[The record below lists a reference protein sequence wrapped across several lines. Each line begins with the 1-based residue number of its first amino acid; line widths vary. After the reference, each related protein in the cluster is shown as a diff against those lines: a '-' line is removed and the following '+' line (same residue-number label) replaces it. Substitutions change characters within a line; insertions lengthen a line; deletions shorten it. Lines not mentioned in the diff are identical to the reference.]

1 MLVGILSQ
9 LIRRIV
15 SASISPCYH
24 AEGAHLH
31 DLLLVQLALLRE
43 LPELAHVLEE
53 QLRNALPR
61 ERVSRLR
68 LECIP

>member
-1 MLVGILSQ
+1 M
-9 LIRRIV
+9 
-15 SASISPCYH
+15 
-24 AEGAHLH
+24 H